1 MAPSKSKAD
10 GEEKAKPVTAVSS
23 RVTRSMDR
31 RTRSATHQNGAK
43 PAGSVTKQVKL
54 ASPKKA
60 KRKKPAIETGRAKKA
75 KKEQEASEEVEKEDE
90 EEEAEAEVEDPT
102 KPKIVIE
109 HCKQCN
115 AFKTR
120 AIQVKEGLEGA
131 VPGVTVTLNPEKEP
145 SLSLNLSFDLLQ
157 QPRRGCFEIREEG
170 GKTFISLL
178 GHVICSLTIRK
189 YTEAIFMEMKRP
201 FAPMKALDMEEVIED
216 IIKKIK

>member
-1 MAPSKSKAD
+1 MAPKKSKGD
-10 GEEKAKPVTAVSS
+10 GEEKAKPLTTQTSS

-31 RTRSATHQNGAK
+31 RTRSATQQNGAK
-43 PAGSVTKQVKL
+43 AAAGSVVTKEVKV
-54 ASPKKA
+54 ASPK
-60 KRKKPAIETGRAKKA
+60 RKKKPSTETGRAKKA
-75 KKEQEASEEVEKEDE
+75 KKEEEEASQEVEKDE
-90 EEEAEAEVEDPT
+90 KEEEAAEVEDST

-131 VPGVTVTLNPEKEP
+131 VPGVTVTLNPEK
-145 SLSLNLSFDLLQ
+145 
-157 QPRRGCFEIREEG
+157 PRRGCFEIREEG
-170 GKTFISLL
+170 GETFISLL
-178 GHVICSLTIRK
+178 
-189 YTEAIFMEMKRP
+189 EMKRP

>member
-1 MAPSKSKAD
+1 MAPVKSKGD
-10 GEEKAKPVTAVSS
+10 GEEKAPTSS

-31 RTRSATHQNGAK
+31 RTRSATQQNGAK
-43 PAGSVTKQVKL
+43 AAGSVVNKQVKKL
-54 ASPKKA
+54 ASPA
-60 KRKKPAIETGRAKKA
+60 KRKKPSTETGRGAKKA
-75 KKEQEASEEVEKEDE
+75 KKEEKASGEVKKDE
-90 EEEAEAEVEDPT
+90 EEEEAAEEEEVGDST

-131 VPGVTVTLNPEKEP
+131 VPGVTVTLNPEK
-145 SLSLNLSFDLLQ
+145 
-157 QPRRGCFEIREEG
+157 PRRGCFEIREEG

-178 GHVICSLTIRK
+178 
-189 YTEAIFMEMKRP
+189 EMKRP
-201 FAPMKALDMEEVIED
+201 FAPMKALDMEEVIEG

>member
-1 MAPSKSKAD
+1 MAPRKSDGD
-10 GEEKAKPVTAVSS
+10 GEEKAKPLAQTST

-31 RTRSATHQNGAK
+31 QTRSATKQNGAK
-43 PAGSVTKQVKL
+43 AAGSVTKQVKL
-54 ASPKKA
+54 ASPK
-60 KRKKPAIETGRAKKA
+60 RKKPATEIGRGAKKA
-75 KKEQEASEEVEKEDE
+75 KKDEEK
-90 EEEAEAEVEDPT
+90 EEEAAEVEDPT

-131 VPGVTVTLNPEKEP
+131 VPGVTVTLNPEK
-145 SLSLNLSFDLLQ
+145 
-157 QPRRGCFEIREEG
+157 PRRGCFEIREEG
-170 GKTFISLL
+170 GQTFISLL
-178 GHVICSLTIRK
+178 
-189 YTEAIFMEMKRP
+189 AMKRP